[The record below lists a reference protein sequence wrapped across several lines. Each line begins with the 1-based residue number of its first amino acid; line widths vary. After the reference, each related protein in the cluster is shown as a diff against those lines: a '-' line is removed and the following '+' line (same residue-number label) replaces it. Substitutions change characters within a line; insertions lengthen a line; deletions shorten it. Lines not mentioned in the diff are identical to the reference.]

1 MRPCEAKAQLILPL
15 EGAAVVQWVL
25 VDAPQIYAAHALV
38 VRRLPVVGATEALTP
53 PNPFPVEV
61 VDVHRVDVVLRLV
74 VVPFMFPIL
83 MLQFLMT
90 GHNRAGKRGNVR
102 KRQLSNLI
110 VQSAQRSTT
119 LVSVLN
125 SVVLSRRYLIVV
137 LPQMVSVSSVF
148 KLRGRIILFR
158 TQVQMSLL

>member
-15 EGAAVVQWVL
+15 EGAADPMGAGGRIANLRGAGTGGSQ
-25 VDAPQIYAAHALV
+25 AAGSGGNGGTNA
-38 VRRLPVVGATEALTP
+38 

-74 VVPFMFPIL
+74 VLPFMFPIL

-125 SVVLSRRYLIVV
+125 SVVLS
-137 LPQMVSVSSVF
+137 
-148 KLRGRIILFR
+148 
-158 TQVQMSLL
+158 